1 MSGDSKNRITSVDGG
16 SLWRTLYSK
25 SVGVVATTLN
35 EAPVLNTASG
45 DIISFAVTMTGD
57 K

>member
-1 MSGDSKNRITSVDGG
+1 MSEDSKDKITSVDGG
-16 SLWRTLYSK
+16 SLWRTLYSE

>member
-1 MSGDSKNRITSVDGG
+1 MSGDSKNRVTSVDGG

-45 DIISFAVTMTGD
+45 DIISFAFTMTGD